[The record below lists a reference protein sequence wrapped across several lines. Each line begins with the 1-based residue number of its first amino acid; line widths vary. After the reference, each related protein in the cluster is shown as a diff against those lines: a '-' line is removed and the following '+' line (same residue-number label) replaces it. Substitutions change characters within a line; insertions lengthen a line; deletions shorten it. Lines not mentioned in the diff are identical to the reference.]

1 MLKTAE
7 RAFKKEKGLVLLI
20 QYFRMSKKKDKKD
33 KKNNSLVSKAKKTYW
48 GHQERQGHLSSL
60 W

>member
-20 QYFRMSKKKDKKD
+20 QSFRTSKKKDKKN
-33 KKNNSLVSKAKKTYW
+33 KSLVSKAKKPN
-48 GHQERQGHLSSL
+48 
-60 W
+60 